1 MRAKNPPARLHL
13 ASMKFSIVTVSF
25 NQARYL
31 EATILS
37 VLNQDYDDVEYIVVD
52 PGSTD
57 GSRDI
62 IERYRDRITRIVYQT
77 DSGAAEGLNNG
88 FAQATGEVYGFINSD
103 DLMLPGALRAAA
115 DKFRADPEVDLIIG
129 HTHIIDADGRWVR
142 HSYSDRFDPRAFAYQ
157 ACVICQ
163 QSTFFRAELFGQ
175 SRGFNPGNK
184 IAWDAELFLDMLETA
199 RKPVLV
205 DAFLSAFRM
214 HAGGITGGG
223 KMRPLLLNFERA
235 KFQRIMGRPWRRSD
249 NLVAV
254 AYLARKYLLEPRSFW
269 QRLRH
274 GSIYGRYSRVA
285 LRGRPT
291 P

>member
-1 MRAKNPPARLHL
+1 
-13 ASMKFSIVTVSF
+13 MKFSIVTVSF

-37 VLNQDYDDVEYIVVD
+37 VLDQDYDDVEYIVVD

-62 IERYRDRITRIVYQT
+62 IERYRDRITKIIYQP

-88 FAQATGEVYGFINSD
+88 FAQATGDVYGFINSD
-103 DLMLPGALRAAA
+103 DLMLPGAFKAAA
-115 DKFRADPEVDLIIG
+115 RKFRADPAADFIIG

-142 HSYSDRFDPRAFAYQ
+142 HSYSDRFDRRAFAYQ

-163 QSTFFRAELFGQ
+163 MSTFFRAELFRA

-184 IAWDAELFLDMLETA
+184 VAWDAELFLDLLDAA
-199 RKPVLV
+199 RKPVLL
-205 DAFLSAFRM
+205 DAFLSAFRV
-214 HAGGITGGG
+214 HAEGITGGA
-223 KMRPLLLNFERA
+223 KMRPLLMSFERG
-235 KFQRIMGRPWRRSD
+235 KFARIMGRPWRRSD

-254 AYLARKYLLEPRSFW
+254 AYLIRKYLLEPRSIW
-269 QRLRH
+269 QRLRY
-274 GSIYGRYSRVA
+274 GSVYGRYSRGA
-285 LRGRPT
+285 LRRQPT